1 MKVMRNESATRP
13 RGTRSPLAIGG
24 LLALVAGSCAAPPP
38 EIASPGLDPERLA
51 RLDAALQ
58 AYVDAGTL
66 PGAVALV
73 ASRGETAY
81 LKAFGHRDREAGDP
95 LETDDIFRIASQS
108 KAVVSVAIM
117 MLQEEGRLLI
127 SDPVGRHL
135 PEYLETT
142 VARANDD
149 GTYDVV
155 AARQPITIRHLLT
168 HTAGI
173 TYGGGTAARE
183 WVEADIT
190 GWYFAHRD
198 EPIRETVRRMASLPF
213 EAHPGEYWVYGYA
226 TDILGAVVEVA
237 SGLPLDEFLRTRI
250 FEPLGMTDTHFYLPP
265 EKRDRLT
272 IVYSAGE
279 DGLAR
284 APDPGGM
291 VGQGAYVDGPRMSF
305 SGGAGLLSTA
315 PDYARFLQMLLNG
328 GKLGDARIL
337 SPKSV
342 ELMTRGPPRRSAGP
356 GPERRQ
362 RRLRSGAGR
371 RLRARLPG
379 GGGRGRARRS
389 RLGGHLRVGRRLSLE
404 LLGRSQGGTGR
415 RVPRAT
421 DSRRKPGR
429 PRQVP
434 GAGLPGDRRQLSG
447 QLRHRR
453 NHHRAGNV
461 LVFHNERRSF
471 DMRTSQPAAGEPS
484 RTTKWRA

>member
-1 MKVMRNESATRP
+1 
-13 RGTRSPLAIGG
+13 
-24 LLALVAGSCAAPPP
+24 
-38 EIASPGLDPERLA
+38 
-51 RLDAALQ
+51 
-58 AYVDAGTL
+58 
-66 PGAVALV
+66 
-73 ASRGETAY
+73 
-81 LKAFGHRDREAGDP
+81 
-95 LETDDIFRIASQS
+95 
-108 KAVVSVAIM
+108 M

-198 EPIRETVRRMASLPF
+198 EPIRETVRRMAALPF
-213 EAHPGEYWVYGYA
+213 EADPGEYWVYGYA

-272 IVYSAGE
+272 VVYSAGQ

-342 ELMTRGPPRRSAGP
+342 ELMTVDH
-356 GPERRQ
+356 
-362 RRLRSGAGR
+362 
-371 RLRARLPG
+371 
-379 GGGRGRARRS
+379 
-389 RLGGHLRVGRRLSLE
+389 LGGLLVRDLNDASAVFGAERGVGFGLGFRVVEDVGAH
-404 LLGRSQGGTGR
+404 G
-415 RVPRAT
+415 
-421 DSRRKPGR
+421 
-429 PRQVP
+429 VP
-434 GAGLPGDRRQLSG
+434 GSEGIYGWGGAYHSSYWVDPEEELVVVYLAQLIP
-447 QLRHRR
+447 
-453 NHHRAGNV
+453 AGNLDDHAKFRA
-461 LVFHNERRSF
+461 LVYQAIDAN
-471 DMRTSQPAAGEPS
+471 
-484 RTTKWRA
+484 

>member
-1 MKVMRNESATRP
+1 MKVMKNETATRP
-13 RGTRSPLAIGG
+13 RAARPLLAIGG
-24 LLALVAGSCAAPPP
+24 LLALLAGSCAAPPP
-38 EIASPGLDPERLA
+38 ETASPGLDPERLA

-237 SGLPLDEFLRTRI
+237 SGTALDEFLRTRI
-250 FEPLGMTDTHFYLPP
+250 FEPLGMADTHFYLPP
-265 EKRDRLT
+265 EKHDRLAV
-272 IVYSAGE
+272 VYSAGQ

-342 ELMTRGPPRRSAGP
+342 ELMTVDH
-356 GPERRQ
+356 
-362 RRLRSGAGR
+362 
-371 RLRARLPG
+371 
-379 GGGRGRARRS
+379 
-389 RLGGHLRVGRRLSLE
+389 LGGLLVRDLNDASAVFGAERGVGFGLGFRVVEDVGAH
-404 LLGRSQGGTGR
+404 G
-415 RVPRAT
+415 
-421 DSRRKPGR
+421 
-429 PRQVP
+429 VP
-434 GAGLPGDRRQLSG
+434 GSEGIYGWGGAYHSSYWVDPEEELVVVYLAQLIP
-447 QLRHRR
+447 
-453 NHHRAGNV
+453 AGNLDDHAKFRA
-461 LVFHNERRSF
+461 LVYQAIDAN
-471 DMRTSQPAAGEPS
+471 
-484 RTTKWRA
+484 

>member
-1 MKVMRNESATRP
+1 MKVMKNETATRP
-13 RGTRSPLAIGG
+13 RAARPLLAIGG
-24 LLALVAGSCAAPPP
+24 LLALVTGSCTAPPP
-38 EIASPGLDPERLA
+38 ETASPGLDPERLA

-108 KAVVSVAIM
+108 KAVVSVGIM

-155 AARQPITIRHLLT
+155 AARQPMTIRHLLT

-328 GKLGDARIL
+328 GKLGDAHIL

-342 ELMTRGPPRRSAGP
+342 ELMTVDH
-356 GPERRQ
+356 
-362 RRLRSGAGR
+362 
-371 RLRARLPG
+371 
-379 GGGRGRARRS
+379 
-389 RLGGHLRVGRRLSLE
+389 LGGLLVRDLNDASAVFGAERGVGFGLGFRVVEDVGAH
-404 LLGRSQGGTGR
+404 G
-415 RVPRAT
+415 
-421 DSRRKPGR
+421 
-429 PRQVP
+429 VP
-434 GAGLPGDRRQLSG
+434 GSEGIYGWGGAYHSSYWVDPKEELVVVYLAQLIP
-447 QLRHRR
+447 
-453 NHHRAGNV
+453 AGNLDDHAKFRA
-461 LVFHNERRSF
+461 LVYQAIDAN
-471 DMRTSQPAAGEPS
+471 
-484 RTTKWRA
+484 

>member
-1 MKVMRNESATRP
+1 MKIMRNESATRP
-13 RGTRSPLAIGG
+13 HGTRSLLAIGG
-24 LLALVAGSCAAPPP
+24 LLALVAGSCTAPPP
-38 EIASPGLDPERLA
+38 ETALPGLDPERLA

-198 EPIRETVRRMASLPF
+198 EPIRETVRRMAALPF
-213 EAHPGEYWVYGYA
+213 EADPGEYWVYGYA

-250 FEPLGMTDTHFYLPP
+250 FEPLGMPDTHFYLPP

-272 IVYSAGE
+272 VVYSAGQ

-342 ELMTRGPPRRSAGP
+342 ELMTVDH
-356 GPERRQ
+356 
-362 RRLRSGAGR
+362 
-371 RLRARLPG
+371 
-379 GGGRGRARRS
+379 
-389 RLGGHLRVGRRLSLE
+389 LGGLLVRDLNDASAVFGAERGVGFGLGFRVVEDVGAH
-404 LLGRSQGGTGR
+404 G
-415 RVPRAT
+415 
-421 DSRRKPGR
+421 
-429 PRQVP
+429 VP
-434 GAGLPGDRRQLSG
+434 GSEGIYGWGGAYHSSYWVDPEEELVVVYLAQLIP
-447 QLRHRR
+447 
-453 NHHRAGNV
+453 AGNLDDHAKFRA
-461 LVFHNERRSF
+461 LVYQAIDAN
-471 DMRTSQPAAGEPS
+471 
-484 RTTKWRA
+484 

>member
-1 MKVMRNESATRP
+1 MKVMKNETATRP
-13 RGTRSPLAIGG
+13 RAARSLLAIGG
-24 LLALVAGSCAAPPP
+24 LLALLAGSCAAPPP
-38 EIASPGLDPERLA
+38 ETASPGLDPERLA

-155 AARQPITIRHLLT
+155 AARQPMTIRHLLT

-237 SGLPLDEFLRTRI
+237 SGTALDEFLRTRI

-342 ELMTRGPPRRSAGP
+342 ELMTVDH
-356 GPERRQ
+356 
-362 RRLRSGAGR
+362 
-371 RLRARLPG
+371 
-379 GGGRGRARRS
+379 
-389 RLGGHLRVGRRLSLE
+389 LGGLLVRDLNDASAVFGAERGVGFGLGFRVVEDVGAH
-404 LLGRSQGGTGR
+404 G
-415 RVPRAT
+415 
-421 DSRRKPGR
+421 
-429 PRQVP
+429 VP
-434 GAGLPGDRRQLSG
+434 GSEGIYGWGGAYHSSYWVDPEEELVVVYLAQLIP
-447 QLRHRR
+447 
-453 NHHRAGNV
+453 AGNLDDHAKFRA
-461 LVFHNERRSF
+461 LVYQAIDAN
-471 DMRTSQPAAGEPS
+471 
-484 RTTKWRA
+484 

>member
-1 MKVMRNESATRP
+1 MKIMRNESATRP
-13 RGTRSPLAIGG
+13 HGTRSLLAIGG
-24 LLALVAGSCAAPPP
+24 LLALVAGSCTAPPP
-38 EIASPGLDPERLA
+38 ETALPGLDPERLA

-198 EPIRETVRRMASLPF
+198 EPIRETVRRMAALPF
-213 EAHPGEYWVYGYA
+213 EADPGEYWVYGYA

-237 SGLPLDEFLRTRI
+237 SGTALDEFLRTRI
-250 FEPLGMTDTHFYLPP
+250 FEPLGMPDTHFYLPP

-272 IVYSAGE
+272 VVYSAGQ

-342 ELMTRGPPRRSAGP
+342 ELMTVDH
-356 GPERRQ
+356 
-362 RRLRSGAGR
+362 
-371 RLRARLPG
+371 
-379 GGGRGRARRS
+379 
-389 RLGGHLRVGRRLSLE
+389 LGGLLVRDLNDASAVFGAERGVGFGLGFRVVEDVGAH
-404 LLGRSQGGTGR
+404 G
-415 RVPRAT
+415 
-421 DSRRKPGR
+421 
-429 PRQVP
+429 VP
-434 GAGLPGDRRQLSG
+434 GSEGIYGWGGAYHSSYWVDPEEELVVVYLAQLIP
-447 QLRHRR
+447 
-453 NHHRAGNV
+453 AGNLDDHAKFRA
-461 LVFHNERRSF
+461 LVYQAIDAN
-471 DMRTSQPAAGEPS
+471 
-484 RTTKWRA
+484 